1 MPVNLLCKMR
11 EEGIVELS
19 NTLEISLELLMLQGK
34 PQRLT
39 LLQCFMTQDCL
50 KSFCIYC
57 SFLVILDSF
66 LPNDL

>member
-34 PQRLT
+34 PQQVT
-39 LLQCFMTQDCL
+39 LLQSIMTHAL
-50 KSFCIYC
+50 SLFAFTVL
-57 SFLVILDSF
+57 FL
-66 LPNDL
+66 